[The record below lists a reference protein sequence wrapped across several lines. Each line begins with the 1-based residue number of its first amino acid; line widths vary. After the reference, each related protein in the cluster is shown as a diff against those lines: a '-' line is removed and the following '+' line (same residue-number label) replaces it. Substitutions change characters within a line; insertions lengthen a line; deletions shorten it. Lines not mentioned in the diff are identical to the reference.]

1 MLHNDANAS
10 WFERRNLALLTDLY
24 ELTMLSGYLRHG
36 LADKPVAFEYFF
48 RTLPPHN
55 GFAITAGLEQFLDYL
70 EHLHF
75 SAEDLE
81 YLDSLAL
88 FDASTLEYLRD
99 FTPQLEVLAVP
110 EGTPVFPHEPIIRV
124 TGPIAHAQLVES
136 FLLNALNYQS
146 LIATKTARICQAA
159 QGEPVLEFGLRRAQ
173 GPDGGLSGS
182 RAAYIGGAVATSNVL
197 AGKLFGIPVRGTH
210 AHSWVMRF
218 PTELEA
224 FRAFSETFPKS
235 CVLLVDTYDTLR
247 SGVPNAIEIFKSR
260 PNLLPAIRID
270 SGDLAKLSK
279 SAHAQ
284 FARAGM
290 PHVQIIGTNDLDED
304 LIADLKRQGA
314 KINVWAVGTHLITS
328 KDHPALDGVYKL
340 VAIEDGAAWAPRI
353 KISSNP
359 EKATDPGLKQ
369 PYRCWNEKGE
379 PLGDVLLAD
388 GEPLPQPGRIEAMD
402 RQYLHQPR
410 TIEEVARVGPLMH
423 PVFGPAG
430 RLKPKRPLSEI
441 RTVSLEQLRA
451 FPEEYLRL
459 RNPEIYGIGLSPRLA
474 SMKERL
480 IAKINAAVG

>member
-1 MLHNDANAS
+1 
-10 WFERRNLALLTDLY
+10 
-24 ELTMLSGYLRHG
+24 
-36 LADKPVAFEYFF
+36 
-48 RTLPPHN
+48 
-55 GFAITAGLEQFLDYL
+55 
-70 EHLHF
+70 
-75 SAEDLE
+75 
-81 YLDSLAL
+81 
-88 FDASTLEYLRD
+88 
-99 FTPQLEVLAVP
+99 
-110 EGTPVFPHEPIIRV
+110 
-124 TGPIAHAQLVES
+124 LVES

-224 FRAFSETFPKS
+224 FQAFAETFPKS

-260 PNLLPAIRID
+260 PSLLPAIRID

-388 GEPLPQPGRIEAMD
+388 GEPLPQPGRVEAMD

-410 TIEEVARVGPLMH
+410 IIQDVARMTPLMQSA
-423 PVFGPAG
+423 FGPGG
-430 RLKPKRPLSEI
+430 RLPRRTLDEI
-441 RTVSLEQLRA
+441 RSTSQESLRS

-459 RNPEIYGIGLSPRLA
+459 RNPEIYWIGLSCQLA
-474 SMKERL
+474 ELKSRT
-480 IAKINAAVG
+480 ISNIRGA